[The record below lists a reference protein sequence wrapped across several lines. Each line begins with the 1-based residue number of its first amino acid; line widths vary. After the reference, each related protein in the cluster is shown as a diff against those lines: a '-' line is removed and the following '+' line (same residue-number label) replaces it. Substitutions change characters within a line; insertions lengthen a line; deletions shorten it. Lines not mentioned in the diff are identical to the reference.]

1 MEMFP
6 FLDILLRLYANKYE
20 HSKEKL
26 IVLVHWTFLSRN
38 FLIVKDHGNKEIID
52 WIKNEDNSIDIN
64 YFQDGLDENNELLVQ
79 ISLND
84 HINDNDGSLK
94 DIDGFIIKIN
104 NEIHGCSQQKKQIDK
119 NNEK

>member
-84 HINDNDGSLK
+84 HINDNDG
-94 DIDGFIIKIN
+94 
-104 NEIHGCSQQKKQIDK
+104 
-119 NNEK
+119 

>member
-38 FLIVKDHGNKEIID
+38 FLIVKDHG
-52 WIKNEDNSIDIN
+52 
-64 YFQDGLDENNELLVQ
+64 DENNELLVQ